1 MMINVAP
8 NKVIHTAVSAP
19 GAGKTQALIVQI
31 PPLLSAGRSIVLA
44 LPTLGLTDSFVSR
57 LPADLPYRVI
67 NSNTCDHVGSELVA
81 ALKNRATHLIIT
93 THKSI
98 FAVRPNFLWGWTL
111 VVDEL
116 PSVVD
121 FPAFPFE
128 PSELAQLFVNVM
140 EQEGRLYIREG
151 CAGAIET
158 SLSTFKA
165 VSAGAERTSM
175 LSKEGARIYE
185 CLKDGHPVFI
195 DSEIPNGNRY
205 VRSIVESNCWD
216 TFAAAEEVHVL
227 AASVIGSQF
236 DNFAQVHG
244 VTYATSDFTPAFG
257 GYTSAVTIYPVMPSG
272 RNYSKSAMTM
282 ITQDGSAIGQQKHGE
297 SLVID
302 ETLRAVLKRT
312 TGTPLLFSNGWTS
325 LRWLPRGTVHRCSID
340 SRGLNEYQGETDA
353 ILLFGGNPSPSDQ
366 LALEFLSAKYGR
378 EFQQGFIVTRLL
390 EPSLQAATRTA
401 VRDRANTKPIQ
412 LFVQDG
418 RVAEY
423 LVSSYMPNAVI
434 DWSLSE
440 ISPVGEDR
448 RRTQDA
454 RRAQV
459 YELFAQGKKNAEIV
473 RLIGVHRNTLP
484 GWREDWKIGRA
495 A

>member
-1 MMINVAP
+1 MTSIAP

-19 GAGKTQALIVQI
+19 GAGKTQALITQI
-31 PPLLSAGRSIVLA
+31 PSLLSAGRSIVLA

-57 LPADLPYRVI
+57 LPAGLPYRII
-67 NSNTCDHVGSELVA
+67 NSTTCDHVASELET
-81 ALKNRATHLIIT
+81 ALRKKANHLLIT
-93 THKSI
+93 THQSI
-98 FAVRPNFLWGWTL
+98 FAVRPYVLGGWTL
-111 VVDEL
+111 VIDEL
-116 PSVVD
+116 PPVAD

-128 PSELAQLFVNVM
+128 PSELDQLLVNAV
-140 EQEGRLYIREG
+140 EQAGRLHIREG

-158 SLSTFKA
+158 SLATFKA

-205 VRSIVESNCWD
+205 VRAVVESSCWD

-227 AASVIGSQF
+227 ATSVIGSQF
-236 DNFAQVHG
+236 DDFARVHG
-244 VTYATSDFTPAFG
+244 VTYAKSDFTPAFE
-257 GYTSAVTIYPVMPSG
+257 GYTSAVTIYPVMPKG
-272 RNYSKSAMTM
+272 RNYSKSAVTMT
-282 ITQDGSAIGQQKHGE
+282 THDGSSMDQQKQGE

-302 ETLRAVLKRT
+302 EILRAVLRRT
-312 TGTPLLFSNGWTS
+312 TGTPLLFSNSWAS
-325 LRWLPRGTVHRCSID
+325 FRWLTRGAVHRCSID

-366 LALEFLSAKYGR
+366 LALEFLATKYGR
-378 EFQQGFIVTRLL
+378 EFRQGFIVTRFL

-401 VRDRANTKPIQ
+401 VRDRSNTKPIQ

-423 LVSSYMPNAVI
+423 LVSTYMPHAVI

-440 ISPVGEDR
+440 ICPVGEDR
-448 RRTQDA
+448 RTTVDV
-454 RRAQV
+454 RRVQV
-459 YELFAQGKKNAEIV
+459 CELFAQGKKNAEIA
-473 RLIGVHRNTLP
+473 RLTGVHRNTLP
-484 GWREDWKIGRA
+484 SWRDDWRA
-495 A
+495 GQAA